1 LNELPLGSTAENY
14 PPALLPSAVD
24 FRRAVQNAKLMAK
37 RKHLKLQ
44 CRSSLEKRQQ
54 CGKQRR

>member
-1 LNELPLGSTAENY
+1 
-14 PPALLPSAVD
+14 VD
-24 FRRAVQNAKLMAK
+24 FRRAAQNAKLMAK

-44 CRSSLEKRQQ
+44 CRSSLEKRKQ